1 MTKRRSTSKKEDLL
15 VRITTGRSFSVILS
29 SIVLVF
35 FFVGSAGVPSSD
47 SALSMGN
54 VNQIDLAALEAS
66 AGIASAGDLAPPDE
80 GLFYTA
86 YRVRKGD
93 TVSQI
98 ADNFAVTPDTII
110 TFNDIRNSRSLAI
123 GKLLKVPTMNGILY
137 NTKDGDTV
145 EAIATTYSISPER
158 ISEVNYLTAP
168 RLLPG
173 SRLFLPDARLSSWA
187 LREING
193 DLFIWPVRGYITSW
207 FGWRKDPFTGS
218 RSYHGGLDIGSSMGT
233 PIRAAMEGVVSATGY
248 STSTGNYIIVSHH
261 SGYSTLYAHL
271 SKISVKQGARVTVS
285 SIIGNVG
292 NTGYS
297 TGPHLHF
304 AVSKYGSSVNP
315 MTVLR

>member
-1 MTKRRSTSKKEDLL
+1 
-15 VRITTGRSFSVILS
+15 
-29 SIVLVF
+29 
-35 FFVGSAGVPSSD
+35 
-47 SALSMGN
+47 MGN
-54 VNQIDLAALEAS
+54 VNQDDLAALEAS
-66 AGIASAGDLAPPDE
+66 AGITSADESAPPDE

-98 ADNFAVTPDTII
+98 ADSFDVTPDTII

-137 NTKDGDTV
+137 KAKEGDTV
-145 EAIATTYSISPER
+145 DAIAAAYSISAAR
-158 ISEVNYLTAP
+158 ISEVNYLESAP
-168 RLLPG
+168 LLSG
-173 SRLFLPDARLSSWA
+173 TNVFLPDARLSSWA

-193 DLFIWPVRGYITSW
+193 DLFIWPIRGYMTSW
-207 FGWRKDPFTGS
+207 YGWRQDPFTAS
-218 RSYHGGLDIGSSMGT
+218 RSFHGAVDIGSSIGT
-233 PIRAAMEGVVSATGY
+233 PIRAAMEGVVSATGF
-248 STSTGNYIIVSHH
+248 STSTGNYIIISHH

-271 SKISVKQGARVTVS
+271 SKISVKPGARVTVA

-304 AVSKYGSSVNP
+304 AVRKYGATVNP